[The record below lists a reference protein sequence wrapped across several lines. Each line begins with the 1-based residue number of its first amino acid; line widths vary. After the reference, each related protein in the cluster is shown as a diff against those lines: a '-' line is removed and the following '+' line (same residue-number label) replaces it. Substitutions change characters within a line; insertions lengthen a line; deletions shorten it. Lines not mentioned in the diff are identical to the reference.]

1 MEFYTDALRELPEH
15 AMAICRRGICYYYK
29 RNFVEALTD
38 LENAYRL
45 DKSIP
50 NIATYVV
57 MAKKKVK
64 SG

>member
-1 MEFYTDALRELPEH
+1 
-15 AMAICRRGICYYYK
+15 MAICRRGISFYYK
-29 RNFVEALTD
+29 RNFAEALRD
-38 LENAYRL
+38 LEAAYKL

-64 SG
+64 NQN